1 MDMYI
6 VAGIMFVIAGIM
18 LVIAHLMHNV
28 ASVLTESLQTIGK
41 MYDEMIKK
49 EKGE

>member
-6 VAGIMFVIAGIM
+6 VTGIMFVIAGIM
-18 LVIAHLMHNV
+18 LLIARLMRNV
-28 ASVLTESLQTIGK
+28 ASVLVASLQIISK

-49 EKGE
+49 EKSK